1 MSLQKNFVIGLMLF
15 ALFLGAGNIIFPPL
29 LGQMAGNELIA
40 AMTGF
45 LIAGVGLP
53 LVAVLAIANAGGGLQ
68 SIAGRVSPWFGV
80 VFTMI
85 VYMAIGPLFGIPRT
99 ATVSYEIGVVP
110 FLPGSIADSQ
120 WPLLVFTIIFFAL
133 TVALALNPAKLV
145 DRVGKVLTPVLFI
158 VIGALAIK
166 SILTP
171 MGEIGQAQ
179 GDYQGNAFFRSFIEG
194 YLTMDVIA
202 ALVFGIVVINAL
214 KAEGVTESRAVMKAM
229 IVAGVI
235 AAVGL
240 ALVYIALSYVGA
252 TSPEAI
258 GLQEN
263 GGAILALVSTAL
275 FGSSGTAI
283 LAATIILAC
292 ITTAI
297 GLVSACAQYFEL
309 AFPRYTYKTY
319 VFLFAGF
326 STVISNVGLT
336 QLISIS
342 VPILLMIY
350 PLAIVLM
357 LLSFIDKS
365 FDRQPIVYIL
375 ALLATAFVS
384 IFDGLRGAGIDV
396 VPVTKL
402 LAHLPLHEQQIGWL
416 VPAIVGT
423 LIGVVVSPLL
433 KKQG

>member
-1 MSLQKNFVIGLMLF
+1 MLF

-120 WPLLVFTIIFFAL
+120 WPLLVFTIIFFVL

-292 ITTAI
+292 LTTAI

>member
-1 MSLQKNFVIGLMLF
+1 MLF

-292 ITTAI
+292 LTTAI

-402 LAHLPLHEQQIGWL
+402 LAYLPLHEQQIGWL

>member
-1 MSLQKNFVIGLMLF
+1 M
-15 ALFLGAGNIIFPPL
+15 
-29 LGQMAGNELIA
+29 
-40 AMTGF
+40 
-45 LIAGVGLP
+45 
-53 LVAVLAIANAGGGLQ
+53 VAVLAIANAGGGLQ

-292 ITTAI
+292 LTTAI

>member
-29 LGQMAGNELIA
+29 LGQMAGDELIA

-80 VFTMI
+80 IFTMI

-110 FLPGSIADSQ
+110 FLPGSIADSR

>member
-292 ITTAI
+292 YNNSYRARF
-297 GLVSACAQYFEL
+297 GMC
-309 AFPRYTYKTY
+309 
-319 VFLFAGF
+319 
-326 STVISNVGLT
+326 
-336 QLISIS
+336 
-342 VPILLMIY
+342 PI
-350 PLAIVLM
+350 
-357 LLSFIDKS
+357 F
-365 FDRQPIVYIL
+365 
-375 ALLATAFVS
+375 
-384 IFDGLRGAGIDV
+384 
-396 VPVTKL
+396 
-402 LAHLPLHEQQIGWL
+402 
-416 VPAIVGT
+416 
-423 LIGVVVSPLL
+423 
-433 KKQG
+433 

>member
-1 MSLQKNFVIGLMLF
+1 MLF

-29 LGQMAGNELIA
+29 LGQMAGDELIA

-80 VFTMI
+80 IFTMI
-85 VYMAIGPLFGIPRT
+85 VYMAIGPLFGI
-99 ATVSYEIGVVP
+99 
-110 FLPGSIADSQ
+110 
-120 WPLLVFTIIFFAL
+120 LLVFTIIFFAL

-309 AFPRYTYKTY
+309 AFPRYTYQTY

-423 LIGVVVSPLL
+423 LIGVIVSPLL

>member
-80 VFTMI
+80 IFTMI

-384 IFDGLRGAGIDV
+384 VFDGLRGAGIDV